1 MFDTFRKM
9 FGKSSAGST
18 TPPPFRNQGLSP
30 ESQESHGSRTGSG
43 LAGPASGSSVSTT
56 GDTLKIPLSALLKS
70 IPKELH
76 GKISPTD
83 PAQLYLSIITAT
95 VLEQLPRGGV
105 RMTLGE
111 LRQSAPVGAFTNAPG
126 FEEKLIDLP
135 LDEILKQLG
144 PERLQRRTQKK
155 VELPGGSTDFFGR
168 QGRDETAQPAPQTPA
183 AQTIKADTAPPA
195 KTVSSPVFPPLLAG
209 GRAPVRPPAT
219 QPFPAAAPI
228 LAPPRRADPPPA
240 AAPLSIPLRKET
252 LTVLL
257 AEIARSWPEAVRQE
271 IKQTNLLQARC
282 ELPMA
287 EVGNALRQGTVR
299 FSWKQLRSWI
309 PTVSSGTA
317 ASPNAELLLEIP
329 LKLVAPLY
337 MAKSRPLAGAK
348 EAAAAA
354 TIPDLFSRKSD
365 HPAPPEAL
373 PESLAEA
380 PEPTPEAEIEAEL
393 EPEAELEQ
401 EASLPRGGGESL
413 SLPLS
418 TISQTWPPPV
428 RKQVSYLNL
437 ADARLEIPLEAI
449 ETGLKVGRVD
459 YQWKQICLW
468 IKPTP
473 PPSFSAEH
481 GETRLELPL
490 HIIAP
495 LYLQY
500 QPAAGRS
507 KAREEI
513 AIDFTGDS
521 PSGSSSSSGRP
532 PSGGIPAT
540 VNPSAVAVAPAA
552 AGPATSAAASA
563 PANAVCAESAVDLAD
578 IFHEPEKRSWTPN
591 EIVYSTNLLPGVA
604 GSLIALQDGLLV
616 ATCLPPQWSSET
628 IAAFLPQIFGRMN
641 QYSKELKLGDLEGVS
656 FTIGTGTLQVYK
668 AGSTFFAILS
678 KPGETLPFAQL
689 KLIGRELSRQ
699 TH

>member
-9 FGKSSAGST
+9 FGKSTAGAT
-18 TPPPFRNQGLSP
+18 TPPLFRNQGLSP
-30 ESQESHGSRTGSG
+30 ESQESAGSRTGSG
-43 LAGPASGSSVSTT
+43 LAGPVSGSSVLTT

-155 VELPGGSTDFFGR
+155 VEVPSGSTDFFGR
-168 QGRDETAQPAPQTPA
+168 QRRDEPAQPAAQTPA
-183 AQTIKADTAPPA
+183 VQTIKADTAPPA
-195 KTVSSPVFPPLLAG
+195 RTVNPPVVPPLLAG
-209 GRAPVRPPAT
+209 GRVPLRPPAT
-219 QPFPAAAPI
+219 QPLPPAAPT
-228 LAPPRRADPPPA
+228 LAPPRRADPPQAATPA
-240 AAPLSIPLRKET
+240 SLPARKET
-252 LTVLL
+252 LSVLL

-271 IKQTNLLQARC
+271 IKQSNLLQARC

-287 EVGNALRQGTVR
+287 EVGNALKQGTVR
-299 FSWKQLRSWI
+299 FSWQQLRSWI
-309 PTVSSGTA
+309 PAVSAGA
-317 ASPNAELLLEIP
+317 GVSPNAQLVLEIP

-337 MAKSRPLAGAK
+337 MARSRSLASAK
-348 EAAAAA
+348 DATAAA
-354 TIPDLFSRKSD
+354 TIPDPFSRKSD

-373 PESLAEA
+373 PESLAEVPELALEPA
-380 PEPTPEAEIEAEL
+380 PEVEIEP

-401 EASLPRGGGESL
+401 KASLPRGGGEFL

-500 QPAAGRS
+500 QPAARRP
-507 KAREEI
+507 KVREEI
-513 AIDFTGDS
+513 AIDFTGDG
-521 PSGSSSSSGRP
+521 PSGASSGSGRA

-552 AGPATSAAASA
+552 ASPATSPAASA
-563 PANAVCAESAVDLAD
+563 AVSAESAVDLAD